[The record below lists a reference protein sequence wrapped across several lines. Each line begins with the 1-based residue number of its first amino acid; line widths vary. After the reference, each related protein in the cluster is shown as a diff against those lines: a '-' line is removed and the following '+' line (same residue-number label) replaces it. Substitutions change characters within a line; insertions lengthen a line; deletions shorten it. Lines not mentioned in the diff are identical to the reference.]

1 MFILYVVAEDGLNI
15 GLIVGLT
22 AAAIVTLTVVITLLV
37 VYRHKLN
44 GCTDDDDK
52 D

>member
-1 MFILYVVAEDGLNI
+1 MFILYAVAEDGLNI

-22 AAAIVTLTVVITLLV
+22 AAAMLTVAITLLV

-44 GCTDDDDK
+44 GCTDVDDK